1 MNRNREI
8 YDELKADFQKK
19 KKVRVVS
26 KYKIFL
32 LILLSIFCIPFIA
45 LIFMKKHERIDS
57 FDNIPEP
64 IQIPTSWWTSIMVN
78 WDKIRVEFLAEYDL
92 QGRVLAVAQ
101 YGGNIFEKLFQA
113 YYLQDNIIRYR
124 DVWIWWWYM
133 AQDDYADRFNWRS
146 IGRWLHP
153 GFKTN
158 EDWYYMFDRFSWEDI
173 NRHISHNHLIPANNR
188 IKKLLHWIEKWQYI
202 RIKWYLVGLHGDG
215 WYNLV
220 SSTTRDDMWDWACE
234 TIYVTDVSRLK
245 EK

>member
-1 MNRNREI
+1 M
-8 YDELKADFQKK
+8 
-19 KKVRVVS
+19 
-26 KYKIFL
+26 
-32 LILLSIFCIPFIA
+32 SIFCIPFIA

-78 WDKIRVEFLAEYDL
+78 WDRIRVEFLAEYDL

-101 YGGNIFEKLFQA
+101 YWGNIFEKLFQA
-113 YYLQDNIIRYR
+113 YYLEDNIIRYR

-202 RIKWYLVGLHGDG
+202 RIKWYLVGLHGDS

-234 TIYVTDVSRLK
+234 TIYVTDVSRLR